1 MKAKTKPTQKKITKK
16 KKIVTKSLYPIRKA
30 SDVPVTQGMLL
41 ETQKMLVNAIKS
53 VNTKIGSMDKKFDS
67 IDFKIESMDKRFD
80 SIDQRF
86 ESIDKRFDSI
96 DKRFE
101 AIDQRFDS
109 IDRRFEAID
118 KRFEAI
124 DKRFDSIDI
133 KFEAIDKRFDSIDK
147 RFEAMD
153 KRFDSIEMK
162 LDSFIEEMRAD
173 RHQMKV
179 LMETQEARNKIVLEG
194 YEQLYF
200 RQDRL
205 EVKTEEVNK

>member
-1 MKAKTKPTQKKITKK
+1 MKAKTKSVQKKTTKK

-41 ETQKMLVNAIKS
+41 EAQKMVINAIKS
-53 VNTKIGSMDKKFDS
+53 VNTKIGSMDKKFDY
-67 IDFKIESMDKRFD
+67 IDFKI
-80 SIDQRF
+80 

-96 DKRFE
+96 
-101 AIDQRFDS
+101 
-109 IDRRFEAID
+109 
-118 KRFEAI
+118 
-124 DKRFDSIDI
+124 
-133 KFEAIDKRFDSIDK
+133 
-147 RFEAMD
+147 D

-179 LMETQEARNKIVLEG
+179 LMETQESRNKIVLEG

-205 EVKTEEVNK
+205 EVKTEERLKNIETVVFNKISESNK

>member
-1 MKAKTKPTQKKITKK
+1 MKAKTKPVQKKTTKK
-16 KKIVTKSLYPIRKA
+16 KKIVTKSLYPIRRA

-41 ETQKMLVNAIKS
+41 ETQKMVINAIKS
-53 VNTKIGSMDKKFDS
+53 VNTKIGSMDKKFEA
-67 IDFKIESMDKRFD
+67 IDFKI
-80 SIDQRF
+80 

-109 IDRRFEAID
+109 ID
-118 KRFEAI
+118 
-124 DKRFDSIDI
+124 
-133 KFEAIDKRFDSIDK
+133 K

-153 KRFDSIEMK
+153 KRFDSMDKRFDSIEMK
-162 LDSFIEEMRAD
+162 IDSFIEEMRAD

-179 LMETQEARNKIVLEG
+179 LMETQESRNKIVLEG
-194 YEQLYF
+194 YEQIYF

-205 EVKTEEVNK
+205 EVKTEERLKNIETVVFNKISESNK